1 MISVNSIIDPIR
13 FIDVNVSLRQLVSF
27 LFELVGTVSSVR
39 NNQKDDDASYS
50 IFILFSSLLF
60 RNYYLFHG

>member
-39 NNQKDDDASYS
+39 NNQKDDVASYS

-60 RNYYLFHG
+60 RNYYLFYG